1 MRQVSREPL
10 SEAALSLLCRR
21 TCQIAD
27 AGKRHQTIGARCQAR
42 KQEADRLW
50 DQEKT
55 KAFDEIDTVL
65 RRMAPGNE
73 LCMYCEHSTGS
84 DIDHFWPKEKYPAR
98 AYTWE
103 NYLWSCSICNTHF
116 KGTHFPRDEH
126 GEPLLIN
133 PAEEDPRDHLELSPT
148 TGKLLG
154 KTPKGEKTRI
164 VLGFHKR
171 GYLDE
176 ARRDAFRGIQK
187 LVIDYAAQCKR
198 GDAEEALVCQRLI
211 CRHPLASALLTLLQ
225 LLDSPR
231 GASLIDQRCC
241 TAIEVHPEIR
251 TWL

>member
-1 MRQVSREPL
+1 MRRVSREPL
-10 SEAALSLLCRR
+10 SEAALALLCRR

-27 AGKRHQTIGARCQAR
+27 AGHRHRTISERWQAR
-42 KQEADRLW
+42 KREAARLW
-50 DQEKT
+50 DQERT
-55 KAFDEIDTVL
+55 RAFDEINAVL
-65 RRMAPGNE
+65 RRMAPSTD
-73 LCMYCEHSTGS
+73 LCMYCEHSAGS

-103 NYLWSCSICNTHF
+103 NYLWACSICNTHF
-116 KGTHFPRDEH
+116 KGTQFPRDER
-126 GEPLLIN
+126 GKPLLIN

-176 ARRDAFRGIQK
+176 ARRDAFRAIQK
-187 LVIDYAAQCKR
+187 LVAAYAEACQG
-198 GDAEEALVCQRLI
+198 GDAEEARACQRLI
-211 CRHPLASALLTLLQ
+211 CRHPLASTLSTLLQ

-231 GASLIDQRCC
+231 GASLIDPRCR
-241 TAIEVHPEIR
+241 AAVEAHPEIR
-251 TWL
+251 TWP